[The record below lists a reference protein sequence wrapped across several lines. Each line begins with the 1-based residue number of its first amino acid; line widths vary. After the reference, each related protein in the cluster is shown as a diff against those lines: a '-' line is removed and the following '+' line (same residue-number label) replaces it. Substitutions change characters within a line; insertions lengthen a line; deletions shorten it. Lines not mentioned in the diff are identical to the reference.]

1 MQREWIPRAVEKSKS
16 NLKTPRVQQAGRHD
30 QRWTSIGRPGLFSWA
45 FPVRS
50 FRVGTVAS
58 RCVVVVVVVVRSR
71 TNKMIVFFKNLQFN
85 LQCGGVTFNA
95 AMEYEWTFA
104 ASGRVRRVF
113 SRRGRESTPERRRRR
128 RGRGRRAVGCDGRDG
143 RLWRGR
149 RDRA

>member
-1 MQREWIPRAVEKSKS
+1 MDVDRSTGTIFVGVSRSVLSRRYRRVAV
-16 NLKTPRVQQAGRHD
+16 RR
-30 QRWTSIGRPGLFSWA
+30 RRRR
-45 FPVRS
+45 RS
-50 FRVGTVAS
+50 VADEQ
-58 RCVVVVVVVVRSR
+58 
-71 TNKMIVFFKNLQFN
+71 NDVFFKNLQFN

-104 ASGRVRRVF
+104 ASGRARRVF